1 MDEGL
6 KKRLVG
12 AAVLASL
19 VVIFVPMLL
28 DRQPILEQGLQ
39 QSNIPP
45 RPEREF
51 SSRVL
56 PSESDVLSRPPS
68 DIVPAQSGAASPPM
82 AEKAAPPPSQPQGSR
97 EAAIQAPELVPELE
111 SAPPPQRT
119 ALSSWVI
126 QVASFSSRENADN
139 LVKMLRAEKFDSF
152 VEPAQVKG
160 KKVYRVRVG
169 PEIDRRQADETLLQ
183 INRLIR
189 SQKLKATLTTY
200 P

>member
-1 MDEGL
+1 MGEGL

-28 DRQPILEQGLQ
+28 DREPILEQGLQ

-56 PSESDVLSRPPS
+56 PSESDPLSKSPTG
-68 DIVPAQSGAASPPM
+68 IVPIPSRVESPVV
-82 AEKAAPPPSQPQGSR
+82 AEKAAPPVVSQPEMLPAPTTR
-97 EAAIQAPELVPELE
+97 ESKPVPGPV
-111 SAPPPQRT
+111 PPQQRT

-139 LVKMLRAEKFDSF
+139 LMKKLRGEAFDAF
-152 VEPAQVKG
+152 VEPAEVNG
-160 KKVYRVRVG
+160 KRVYRVRVG
-169 PEIDRRQADETLLQ
+169 PEIDRRQADKILLQ
-183 INRLIR
+183 VNRILE
-189 SQKLKATLTTY
+189 SQKLKATLRTY

>member
-28 DRQPILEQGLQ
+28 DREPVLEQGLQ
-39 QSNIPP
+39 RTNIPP
-45 RPEREF
+45 RPEKAF

-56 PSESDVLSRPPS
+56 PSESEPLSTPPAEVLSPP
-68 DIVPAQSGAASPPM
+68 VAGAPPARV
-82 AEKAAPPPSQPQGSR
+82 EDAAPPASTPPGP
-97 EAAIQAPELVPELE
+97 AAQEPKKPVKP
-111 SAPPPQRT
+111 APPAQRP
-119 ALSSWVI
+119 ALASWVI
-126 QVASFSSRENADN
+126 QVASFSSQDNAEN
-139 LVKMLRAEKFDSF
+139 LTQKLRDEKFDAF

-160 KKVYRVRVG
+160 KRVYRVRVG
-169 PEIDRRQADETLLQ
+169 PEIDRRQADATLQ
-183 INRLIR
+183 QVNRVLK
-189 SQKLKATLTTY
+189 SQNLKATLTTY